1 MSAFDSADNPPGTKV
16 ANPTFIDFT
25 NPVGAGDFDGQLPRS
40 NNPAAEE
47 DGAQATVTL
56 ILECEEHE
64 DNPAEEVQN
73 DHIFEL
79 LQQSAE
85 AKSTMGGRISNISET
100 AKGLS
105 KGAMGAAMNPFAEGA
120 VGAAMRLFHG
130 ACCLPSVRS
139 TISDELY

>member
-1 MSAFDSADNPPGTKV
+1 MVTPC
-16 ANPTFIDFT
+16 
-25 NPVGAGDFDGQLPRS
+25 PVDLTGG

-64 DNPAEEVQN
+64 DNLAEEVHN

-79 LQQSAE
+79 LQQSA
-85 AKSTMGGRISNISET
+85 AAQSTMGGRISNISET

-105 KGAMGAAMNPFAEGA
+105 KGANPFAEGA